1 MSQQK
6 IENPRHRALADM
18 NEAHAKSIAADLSPI
33 EGAPAVE
40 FEPAPKEEPIKAEGS
55 ESPTEPIK
63 AKEEPEAGSPEIK
76 EEPKEVKE
84 EPVRAEDGKFAPK
97 PKEMVTVKIDGE
109 TMQVPKE
116 EVDAAGSV
124 NLYQIEKTSAKRL
137 QKMNQINAELA
148 SKNEELARLIHQ
160 HKQPATPQPNQD
172 EAALARANALI
183 YGDDAQKAQ
192 AMREMT
198 QPATIPMDQ
207 IEYRVMKKME
217 LETAEKAF
225 VDRAKDVLYDQE
237 GKIRPLVLEATVAR
251 TNRLRQ
257 AIAQTGR
264 FPEDSDKF
272 YKDLEGELRREF
284 GKPAV
289 VADLSARIEK
299 KKDIAEPKTA
309 AGRVPAP
316 VETKP
321 PTTAQIID
329 QQRKARGQKA
339 LYG

>member
-6 IENPRHRALADM
+6 TENPRHKALAEM
-18 NEAHAKSIAADLSPI
+18 NEAHAKSIAAELSPI

-40 FEPAPKEEPIKAEGS
+40 FEPAPTEEPIKAEGS
-55 ESPTEPIK
+55 DSPAEPVK
-63 AKEEPEAGSPEIK
+63 AKEEPEAGSPEVK
-76 EEPKEVKE
+76 EEPK

-109 TMQVPKE
+109 TMQVSKE
-116 EVDAAGSV
+116 EIDAVGSV

-137 QKMNQINAELA
+137 QKQNQLNSETLALNQELRNLVE
-148 SKNEELARLIHQ
+148 KQ
-160 HKQPATPQPNQD
+160 KQPATPQPNQD

-225 VDRAKDVLYDQE
+225 VERAKDILYGED
-237 GKIRPLVLEATVAR
+237 GNIRPLVLEAATAR
-251 TNRLRQ
+251 SNRLRQ

-264 FPEDSDKF
+264 FPDNPDQF
-272 YKDLEGELRREF
+272 YKDLESELRRDM

-299 KKDIAEPKTA
+299 KKEIAEPKTA